1 LTGPI
6 AASLLLPQEIHVTGQ
21 RLEQELS
28 PDVELDPVGLDRA
41 FTKNPGQKEGGV
53 QALTTSQ
60 ASSHGFRNRW
70 GILLSK

>member
-6 AASLLLPQEIHVTGQ
+6 AASLLLPQGIHVVGQ

-28 PDVELDPVGLDRA
+28 PDVEIDPVGLDRA
-41 FTKNPGQKEGGV
+41 FTKNSGQKDGGV

-60 ASSHGFRNRW
+60 TSSHGFRNRW